1 MIVASGRVTAFAWPR
16 QWLMRPTADD
26 RARPRSCGDPAKPSR
41 WQAWFNVRIAY
52 GADLTP
58 RTGLQN
64 ITFPSH
70 ADNFRHAL
78 LFHRAGPAPMISRPQ
93 RLRQTAADLEDK
105 ALQCEGIHCDDE
117 QRSNGSPAP
126 AVLTLAESE
135 ISQHHA
141 RSERNGDFTSPT
153 SLVTRSKT
161 LFGANSRLAAGQ
173 IPKCVGLDLPLRR
186 ISAIAAE
193 DGGAQSPDCWLTPN
207 TALSAPSSSPFAY
220 KWKPELNERSFTL
233 PARPKAPAA
242 WQK

>member
-1 MIVASGRVTAFAWPR
+1 
-16 QWLMRPTADD
+16 MRPTADD

-52 GADLTP
+52 GADLNPPHRSTEHNVPEPCRQLSARVAVPP
-58 RTGLQN
+58 RGTGANDLTAAKASSDGCRPGGQGSAMRGQPLRRRTE
-64 ITFPSH
+64 IEWLT
-70 ADNFRHAL
+70 
-78 LFHRAGPAPMISRPQ
+78 RAGRF
-93 RLRQTAADLEDK
+93 D
-105 ALQCEGIHCDDE
+105 
-117 QRSNGSPAP
+117 
-126 AVLTLAESE
+126 LAESE

-173 IPKCVGLDLPLRR
+173 IPKCVGLNLPLRR

>member
-1 MIVASGRVTAFAWPR
+1 MIVASVRVTAFAWPR

-186 ISAIAAE
+186 IKSHCRRGWWRPVTGLLAHTE
-193 DGGAQSPDCWLTPN
+193 YGTVSTVFE
-207 TALSAPSSSPFAY
+207 PF
-220 KWKPELNERSFTL
+220 RV
-233 PARPKAPAA
+233 
-242 WQK
+242 

>member
-1 MIVASGRVTAFAWPR
+1 
-16 QWLMRPTADD
+16 
-26 RARPRSCGDPAKPSR
+26 
-41 WQAWFNVRIAY
+41 
-52 GADLTP
+52 
-58 RTGLQN
+58 
-64 ITFPSH
+64 
-70 ADNFRHAL
+70 
-78 LFHRAGPAPMISRPQ
+78 MISRPQ

-186 ISAIAAE
+186 INAIAAE
-193 DGGAQSPDCWLTPN
+193 DGGAQSPDCWLAPN
-207 TALSAPSSSPFAY
+207 TALSAPSSILFAY
-220 KWKPELNERSFTL
+220 KWKPELNERSFSSGSPNSSGNWRCWL
-233 PARPKAPAA
+233 QSAAPRRASSILSPLAGRAPPRNTHRRGTGRRDPSRSTAA
-242 WQK
+242 GSGGLSFLGLTT

>member
-1 MIVASGRVTAFAWPR
+1 MADATHCRRPGTAEIMRRSGK
-16 QWLMRPTADD
+16 
-26 RARPRSCGDPAKPSR
+26 AKPVAGVVQR
-41 WQAWFNVRIAY
+41 
-52 GADLTP
+52 ADCLRGRSNP

-173 IPKCVGLDLPLRR
+173 IPKCVGLDLLLRR
-186 ISAIAAE
+186 IKSHCRRGWWRPVTGLLAHTE
-193 DGGAQSPDCWLTPN
+193 YGTVSTVFE
-207 TALSAPSSSPFAY
+207 PF
-220 KWKPELNERSFTL
+220 RV
-233 PARPKAPAA
+233 
-242 WQK
+242 

>member
-1 MIVASGRVTAFAWPR
+1 MFGLCAFWDNKGPSQHSVWQPTWTRAYSSGSLMTAGSRSSFPSSSSSSS
-16 QWLMRPTADD
+16 DSSSSG
-26 RARPRSCGDPAKPSR
+26 SCGGTVSPKLA
-41 WQAWFNVRIAY
+41 
-52 GADLTP
+52 T
-58 RTGLQN
+58 
-64 ITFPSH
+64 
-70 ADNFRHAL
+70 
-78 LFHRAGPAPMISRPQ
+78 Q

-186 ISAIAAE
+186 IKSHCRRGWWRPVTGLLAHTE
-193 DGGAQSPDCWLTPN
+193 YGTVSTVFE
-207 TALSAPSSSPFAY
+207 PF
-220 KWKPELNERSFTL
+220 RV
-233 PARPKAPAA
+233 
-242 WQK
+242 